1 MGARGPGVGGSV
13 SSAGLVRGMA
23 AQLYGWLLGEA
34 AMPWVRGAPSGPLK
48 H

>member
-1 MGARGPGVGGSV
+1 MGHAAGVVRQRSQLPGR
-13 SSAGLVRGMA
+13 ALA

-34 AMPWVRGAPSGPLK
+34 PCPVSWRPSLTLK